1 MEAAGEVTQVDGP
14 NTRGRDRRQARIRAV
29 LAAIAAGVVACG
41 AFVVITGYTGFPGPG
56 SLRRY
61 PNSELQA
68 LADQINAL
76 HCVDGSVV
84 PPPAPLTVPIASAY
98 VDRLASRVRIRHA
111 HLISLDPTDRQRVAS
126 TGTRPMS
133 AAPACAQTSWTAQG

>member
-1 MEAAGEVTQVDGP
+1 MEAGDEVTQIDGP
-14 NTRGRDRRQARIRAV
+14 NTRGRHRRRARIEAV
-29 LAAIAAGVVACG
+29 LATLAVAVVACG

-68 LADQINAL
+68 LADRINAL

-84 PPPAPLTVPIASAY
+84 PPPAPLTVPVASAY
-98 VDRLASRVRIRHA
+98 VDRLTSRVRIRHA
-111 HLISLDPTDRQRVAS
+111 HLIALDPTDRERVANA
-126 TGTRPMS
+126 GTRPTS
-133 AAPACAQTSWTAQG
+133 AATACAQTSWTAQA